1 VGISYAGEPEPD
13 EPARAEVFITDALLS
28 SDKSTLLI
36 EGEIRNIGGSPLTVE
51 VRDIILSSS
60 AGMGKLI
67 MDAPPLPWTIDPG
80 QTRVI
85 ELQFEKPDAASVLL
99 TLLGHSFEISGL
111 E

>member
-1 VGISYAGEPEPD
+1 VPD
-13 EPARAEVFITDALLS
+13 EPARAEVTITDALPS

-36 EGEIRNIGGSPLTVE
+36 EGEIRNTGGSTLTVDR
-51 VRDIILSSS
+51 RDIVLSSS

-67 MDAPPLPWTIDPG
+67 MDTPPLPWTIEPG

-85 ELQFEKPDAASVLL
+85 ELQFESPDASSVLL
-99 TLLGHSFEISGL
+99 TLLGYSFEISGL

>member
-1 VGISYAGEPEPD
+1 
-13 EPARAEVFITDALLS
+13 
-28 SDKSTLLI
+28 
-36 EGEIRNIGGSPLTVE
+36 VE

-60 AGMGKLI
+60 AGMGELI
-67 MDAPPLPWTIDPG
+67 MDAPPLPWTIEPG

-85 ELQFEKPDAASVLL
+85 ELQFETPDASSVLL